1 MKITERRVFRGPNH
15 YAHFPVIRLT
25 VELGALEQWPTAKL
39 PGFVDGLL
47 SAVPSLAQHGC
58 SYGEPGG
65 FVRRMREEEGTW
77 MGHVLEHVAI
87 ELQQLSAAKVT
98 FGKTRSTER
107 PGVYSVVY
115 EFEEERV
122 GDAAGDLALQLL
134 HSLFPSDLRDPE
146 ICPPEFDFARSLEKL
161 ISFAQAR
168 QLGPSTAS
176 LVRAA
181 EERGIPWLRLNDH
194 SLVQFG
200 HGRYQKRIQAT
211 VTSET
216 RHIAVSIA
224 SDKEETNNI
233 LGSIGLPVPR
243 QKLVRSA
250 EDAVVAARR
259 LGYPVVVKPLDA
271 NHGRG
276 VGINLKTPDEVQV
289 AFGKAREH
297 ARTVIV
303 ETYIE
308 GEDHRM
314 LVVNGELVA
323 VSKRVPGHVVGDG
336 QRTIAELV
344 EVVNGDPRRGV
355 GHEKVL
361 TRIELD
367 DQAQRLMG
375 LAGVTAQTVLPAGER
390 FFLRSTGNLSTG
402 GTAIDLTDVVHQD
415 NREMAVRAAQAIGL
429 DVAGI
434 DFITPDITQ
443 SYKTHG
449 GAICEVNAAPGF
461 RMHVAPTE
469 GKPRD
474 PAGPVLDML
483 FPPGTP
489 SRIPIASITGT
500 NGKTTTSRMLAHIHK
515 MCGRTVGLATTD
527 GVYIDGERTVTGD
540 MTGPVA
546 AQMVL
551 KDPSV
556 DLAVLET
563 ARGGLLRAG
572 MGYRHCDVGAVL
584 NIAADHLG
592 LSGIH
597 TLEELAAVKRV
608 VVEVAREVALLNA
621 DDLRCLQ
628 MAAHTQ
634 AKRIGYVTK
643 NPRHDLVRQH
653 VRAGGLA
660 MVLEEGMNGDMITLY
675 DHGVHQPLLWTHLIP
690 ATLEGKALHNV
701 QNAMFAA
708 LMAYAMGV
716 KLDHI
721 RQGLRTFDTTYFQAP
736 GRMNVFEELP
746 FKVILDYGHNAA
758 AISAM
763 VDLVRKLEVPGRRI
777 CVLAAPGDRR
787 DEDIAEMGRLAAPA
801 FDHVIVRRDDDLRG
815 RGPQEVPAL
824 LASALL
830 QAGLAKDRLH
840 IVEQE
845 EAAVDAALRMG
856 QRGDLVLIF
865 GDKVSRCWKQITKF
879 SGREPRAERVPV
891 PASPGGN
898 VGALASSSPPPP
910 SLPISSAALASSSLP
925 APSGPMSF
933 PLDGAVDV
941 FGQAHPVIANER
953 GVILAPSDSL
963 ED

>member
-25 VELGALEQWPTAKL
+25 VDLGSLEQWPTARL
-39 PGFVDGLL
+39 PGFVDALL
-47 SAVPSLAQHGC
+47 TAVPSLAQHGC

-65 FVRRMREEEGTW
+65 FVRRMREDEGTW

-98 FGKTRSTER
+98 FGKTRSADD
-107 PGVYSVVY
+107 PGIYTVVY

-122 GDAAGDLALQLL
+122 GEAAGDLALQLL
-134 HSLFPSDLRDPE
+134 HSLFPDDLRDRD
-146 ICPPEFDFARSLEKL
+146 ICGPDFDFRRALEKL

-181 EERGIPWLRLNDH
+181 EERDIPWLRLNDY

-233 LGSIGLPVPR
+233 LASIGLPVPR

-250 EDAVVAARR
+250 EDAVAAARR

-276 VGINLKTPDEVQV
+276 VSINLKTPEEVHT

-314 LVVNGELVA
+314 LVVNGELIA
-323 VSKRVPGHVVGDG
+323 VSKRVPGHVTGDG
-336 QRTIAELV
+336 THTIKELV
-344 EVVNGDPRRGV
+344 DLVNSDPRRGV

-367 DQAQRLMG
+367 DQALRLMG
-375 LAGVTAQTVLPAGER
+375 LAGVTAETVLSAGQR

-402 GTAIDLTDVVHQD
+402 GTAIDLTDVVHHD

-434 DFITPDITQ
+434 DFITPDVAQ

-474 PAGPVLDML
+474 AAGPVLDML
-483 FPPGTP
+483 FPKGTP
-489 SRIPIASITGT
+489 SRIPIAAVTGT

-515 MCGRTVGLATTD
+515 MNGRTVGLATTD
-527 GVYIDGERTVTGD
+527 GVYIDGERTVAGD

-551 KDPSV
+551 KDPTV

-592 LSGIH
+592 LGGVK
-597 TLEELAAVKRV
+597 TLEDLAAVKRV
-608 VVEVAREVALLNA
+608 VVEVARETAILNA

-634 AKRIGYVTK
+634 ARRVGYVTM

-716 KLDHI
+716 KLDNI

-736 GRMNVFEELP
+736 GRMNVYEELP
-746 FKVILDYGHNAA
+746 FKVILDYGHNPA
-758 AISAM
+758 AIQVM
-763 VDLVRKLEVPGRRI
+763 VDLVKKLEVSGRRI

-787 DEDIAEMGRLAAPA
+787 DEDIAEIGRIAAGA
-801 FDHVIVRRDDDLRG
+801 FDHIIVRRDDDLRG
-815 RGPQEVPAL
+815 RKTGEVTVL
-824 LASALL
+824 LARAILATG
-830 QAGLAKDRLH
+830 AGADH
-840 IVEQE
+840 VQVVEE
-845 EAAVDAALRMG
+845 EESAVDAALRMG
-856 QRGDLVLIF
+856 KRGDLLLIF

-879 SGREPRAERVPV
+879 AGSELRSVKPQ
-891 PASPGGN
+891 PAGDVGGN
-898 VGALASSSPPPP
+898 VGALAVVPSS
-910 SLPISSAALASSSLP
+910 IP
-925 APSGPMSF
+925 APATPVVAPPVSAVAE
-933 PLDGAVDV
+933 GAADV
-941 FGQAHPVIANER
+941 FGQPLQVIASER
-953 GVILAPSDSL
+953 GVILAPGEQQ